1 MFTNG
6 LGFPAAGLSQ
16 GGIAGTLLML
26 LHKLL
31 AVFKR
36 GGLMLGIDD
45 QVV

>member
-1 MFTNG
+1 
-6 LGFPAAGLSQ
+6 
-16 GGIAGTLLML
+16 LLML